1 MSTSHCVVK
10 PYEEADADRW
20 NAYVHQSES
29 GTFFHL
35 AEWRAV
41 LGDHLGHTT
50 YYLYCERDGEIV
62 AVLPLARVKSWLF
75 GDALIS
81 TPFLVYGGPIA
92 SDEEASKKIIDAA
105 KALAERLGVDYLEF
119 RCRQPTTDWPRK
131 ENFVT
136 FRKRISV
143 DSDENLL
150 AIPRKQ
156 RAVIRKAIKAG
167 LGAEIDARTDRL
179 HAVLSENKRNL
190 GTPFFS
196 NRYLQCLKDTFRDR
210 CEVMSITKDGNVLS
224 GVMSFRFR
232 DEILPYYGGGGLAAR
247 STGAND
253 FMYWMVMENARTG
266 GCSLFDYGRSRKDT
280 GAYKFKAYWGFEPE
294 QLSYEYYLVN
304 ATKLPSVD
312 PSSARYRRVVSAWS
326 RLPLWVARLVGPH
339 LARLLG

>member
-1 MSTSHCVVK
+1 M
-10 PYEEADADRW
+10 
-20 NAYVHQSES
+20 
-29 GTFFHL
+29 
-35 AEWRAV
+35 
-41 LGDHLGHTT
+41 GDQLGHRTH
-50 YYLYCERDGEIV
+50 YLYCERGGEIV

-75 GDALIS
+75 GDALVS

-92 SDEEASKKIIDAA
+92 SDKEAMAKIIDAA
-105 KALAERLGVDYLEF
+105 KELADRLGVDHLEF
-119 RCRQPTTDWPRK
+119 RCRQSVTDWPRK

-136 FRKRISV
+136 FRKSISA

-167 LGAEIDARTDRL
+167 LDAEVDSRTDRL

-196 NRYLQCLKDTFRDR
+196 NRYLQFLKDTFGDR

-253 FMYWMVMENARTG
+253 FMYWKVMENARAS

-280 GAYKFKAYWGFEPE
+280 GAYKFKVYWGFEPE
-294 QLSYEYYLVN
+294 QLSYEYYLVK
-304 ATKLPSVD
+304 ATELPSVD
-312 PSSARYRRVVSAWS
+312 PSSARYRRVVSAWA
-326 RLPLWVARLVGPH
+326 RLPLWVTRIVGPR